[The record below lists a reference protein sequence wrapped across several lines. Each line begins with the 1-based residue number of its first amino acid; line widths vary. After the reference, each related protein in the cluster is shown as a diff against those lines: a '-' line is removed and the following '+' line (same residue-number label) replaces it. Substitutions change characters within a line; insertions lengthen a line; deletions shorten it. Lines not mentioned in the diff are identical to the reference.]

1 MTNTFNEDNPKRL
14 DGRRVARALEQRAI
28 DQCRDLRD
36 QGIAP
41 LLALVYRGIHADAA
55 SYRKAILQRAARVGL
70 LVREVQLDADCLV
83 ADLVAAL
90 QALNQDSVVHGVLA
104 QTPLPIEHRRAVAR
118 TLLVDK
124 DVEGLTEVNLG
135 RLVLDE
141 AEVLPSTPAAILAL
155 IDSRVE
161 SLVGKHVVVVNR
173 TPTIGRPL
181 SQMLLSRRATVT
193 VCSSATVD
201 LPAETRRAD
210 ILVVAIGRP
219 RAIGA
224 EYIRAGAV
232 VIDVGINVDP
242 QDGGVCGDV
251 NFEAVIDRVAAITPV
266 PGGVGPVTSALV
278 VANTVALAQK
288 QHGNR

>member
-1 MTNTFNEDNPKRL
+1 MTDTFNEDNPKRL
-14 DGRRVARALEQRAI
+14 DGRKVARALEQRALG
-28 DQCRDLRD
+28 QCRDLRD

-41 LLALVYRGIHADAA
+41 LLALVYRGIHADAV

-70 LVREVQLDADCLV
+70 LVREVELDADCPV
-83 ADLVAAL
+83 ADLVEAL

-104 QTPLPIEHRRAVAR
+104 QTPLPIEYRRAVAS

-173 TPTIGRPL
+173 SPTIGRPL

-242 QDGGVCGDV
+242 KGGGVCGDV
-251 NFEAVIDRVAAITPV
+251 DFEAVIDRVAAITPV

-278 VANTVALAQK
+278 VANAVALAQK